1 MDWRLFGTA
10 FGLVFLA
17 ELGDKTQLATMML
30 SARSGSPGT
39 VFFGAILAMVI
50 NVGLAAVLG
59 AAVIR
64 VVPQEYI
71 RYGAGALFL
80 ALGGLIL
87 LGR

>member
-1 MDWRLFGTA
+1 MDWRLFGSA

-30 SARSGSPGT
+30 SARCGSPVT
-39 VFFGAILAMVI
+39 VFLGAILAMVI
-50 NVGLAAVLG
+50 NVGLAAILG
-59 AAVIR
+59 AAVVR

-71 RYGAGALFL
+71 RYGAGGLFVI
-80 ALGGLIL
+80 LGGMIL